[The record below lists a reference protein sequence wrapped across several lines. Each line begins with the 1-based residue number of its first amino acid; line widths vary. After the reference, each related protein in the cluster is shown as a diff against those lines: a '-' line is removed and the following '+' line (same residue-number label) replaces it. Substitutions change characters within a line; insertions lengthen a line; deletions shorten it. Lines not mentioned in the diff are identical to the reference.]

1 VTPAP
6 RTTGPGATPRDDT
19 PDGWLHLPDIAVVR
33 ARGGAVRPF
42 LGRQLTCDV
51 EALAPHR
58 PLLGAWL
65 TSKGRVLSLL
75 NLVELDDASV
85 LLLLPAALAP
95 DLLAR
100 MRMYVLRED
109 VVLESDPQLQVVG
122 LSGRAA
128 RDCIAQLTPG
138 TLPAPVPL
146 SRAPELSLLVGSATA
161 VQSVAERLGHRV
173 LDTPLW
179 CAALIRAGLPAVD
192 LNTRESFIPQMLNLD
207 RLDAVSFTKGCYPGQ
222 EIVARTQHLGRI
234 KRRMFV
240 ARGELGDG
248 LAQPGEAIAVDGA
261 LDAPGRVVLA
271 ARDGPG
277 QILLAVLPLDAVA
290 AGAVFR
296 LAAAHGPVLAISPP
310 PYPLDVAAP

>member
-1 VTPAP
+1 MTPAE
-6 RTTGPGATPRDDT
+6 RTAGPGAAPREDA

-42 LGRQLTCDV
+42 LARQLTCDV
-51 EALAPHR
+51 EALARDR

-109 VVLESDPQLQVVG
+109 VVLEPDPRLQVAG

-138 TLPAPVPL
+138 ALPAPVPL
-146 SRAPELSLLVGSATA
+146 SRAPDLCLLVGPATA
-161 VQSVAERLGHRV
+161 VQRVAERLAHPV
-173 LDTPLW
+173 LDTARW
-179 CAALIRAGLPAVD
+179 CAALIRAGLPAVEP
-192 LNTRESFIPQMLNLD
+192 NTRESFIPQMLNLD

-240 ARGELGDG
+240 ARGELGDA
-248 LAQPGEAIAVDGA
+248 LAQPGDAIAVDGA

-290 AGAVFR
+290 ARAVFR
-296 LAAAHGPVLAISPP
+296 LGAAHGPVLAISPP
-310 PYPLDVAAP
+310 PYPLDAAAP

>member
-1 VTPAP
+1 MTSAQ
-6 RTTGPGATPRDDT
+6 RTAEPGAAPRDDT
-19 PDGWLHLPDIAVVR
+19 PDGWLHLPDISVVR
-33 ARGGAVRPF
+33 ARGGAVRTF
-42 LGRQLTCDV
+42 LARQLTCDV
-51 EALAPHR
+51 EALAPDR

-109 VVLESDPQLQVVG
+109 VVLEPDPHLQVVG

-138 TLPAPVPL
+138 ALPALVPL
-146 SRAPELSLLVGSATA
+146 SRARDISLLVGPATA
-161 VQSVAERLGHRV
+161 VQRVAERLGHQV
-173 LDTPLW
+173 LDAQRW

-192 LNTRESFIPQMLNLD
+192 LNTREDFIPQMLNLD

-240 ARGELGDG
+240 ARGELGAG

-261 LDAPGRVVLA
+261 LDAPGRVVRA

-290 AGAVFR
+290 AGAGFR
-296 LAAAHGPVLAISPP
+296 LGAAHGPLLAISPP
-310 PYPLDVAAP
+310 PYSLDAAAP

>member
-1 VTPAP
+1 VTRAEH
-6 RTTGPGATPRDDT
+6 TAGPGAAPRDDT
-19 PDGWLHLPDIAVVR
+19 TDGWLNLPEIAVVR
-33 ARGGAVRPF
+33 ARGGAVRTF
-42 LGRQLTCDV
+42 LARQLTCDV
-51 EALAPHR
+51 EALAPDR

-85 LLLLPAALAP
+85 LLLLPATLAP

-109 VVLESDPQLQVVG
+109 VVLVPDPQLQVVG

-128 RDCIAQLTPG
+128 RECIAQVTPG
-138 TLPAPVPL
+138 ALPALVPL
-146 SRAPELSLLVGSATA
+146 SRAPGISLLVGPAKV
-161 VQSVAERLGHRV
+161 VQGVAGRLGQPV
-173 LDTPLW
+173 LEAQRW
-179 CAALIRAGLPAVD
+179 RAALIRAGLPAVE

-207 RLDAVSFTKGCYPGQ
+207 RLDAVSFSKGCYPGQ

-248 LAQPGEAIAVDGA
+248 LAQPGDAIAVNGA
-261 LDAPGRVVLA
+261 MDAPGRVVLA
-271 ARDGPG
+271 AREGPG

-290 AGAVFR
+290 AGAGFR
-296 LAAAHGPVLAISPP
+296 LAAAHGPLLAISPP
-310 PYPLDVAAP
+310 PYPLDAAAV